1 MAELVVWFP
10 LTVAGSTSIASTGT
24 YLTWYWVL
32 SDLSS
37 TTGMVLGTNIDLL
50 IVQNRQKIEK
60 YEKMLRGTI
69 LILQKRQKIETYEKM
84 FRRPILN
91 GTK

>member
-1 MAELVVWFP
+1 
-10 LTVAGSTSIASTGT
+10 
-24 YLTWYWVL
+24 
-32 SDLSS
+32 
-37 TTGMVLGTNIDLL
+37 MVLGTNIDLL

>member
-1 MAELVVWFP
+1 
-10 LTVAGSTSIASTGT
+10 
-24 YLTWYWVL
+24 
-32 SDLSS
+32 
-37 TTGMVLGTNIDLL
+37 MVLGANIDLL

-69 LILQKRQKIETYEKM
+69 LILQNRQKIETYEKM